1 MPKKD
6 FTARG
11 TKITKPIFPHS
22 TVEKLNVNKTGEV
35 MNNGGNKRFAI
46 YGFRFSKI
54 ATRKKGEDPSPPFI

>member
-1 MPKKD
+1 MPKID

-35 MNNGGNKRFAI
+35 MNNGG
-46 YGFRFSKI
+46 
-54 ATRKKGEDPSPPFI
+54 E